1 MDKDMRLLL
10 AETALMAT
18 GLHRHEEANTIAECL
33 ESQGGA
39 EEVVAMIRSMSL
51 MNRGLYEDAH
61 RLLEPF
67 CMTYPDLISLAA
79 LAAGKAGLSSKA
91 ESWIDMASKG
101 SEENQA
107 FATSFS
113 QDIRNL

>member
-39 EEVVAMIRSMSL
+39 EEVLSL
-51 MNRGLYEDAH
+51 IH
-61 RLLEPF
+61 
-67 CMTYPDLISLAA
+67 I
-79 LAAGKAGLSSKA
+79 
-91 ESWIDMASKG
+91 
-101 SEENQA
+101 
-107 FATSFS
+107 
-113 QDIRNL
+113 